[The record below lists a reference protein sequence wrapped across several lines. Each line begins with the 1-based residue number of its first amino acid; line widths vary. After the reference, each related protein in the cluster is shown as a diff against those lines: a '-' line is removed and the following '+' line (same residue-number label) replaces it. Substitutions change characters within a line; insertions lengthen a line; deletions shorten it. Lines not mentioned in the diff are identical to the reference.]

1 MEGALFCDQCHVALT
16 AISVGTK
23 KLGTDDLQAGSD
35 KLDDEHI
42 IFLHV
47 QGYEDPITVQVQDR
61 VVLGRSGGSKGDT
74 GHVNLDGYGAEALG
88 VSRRHAGLF
97 RDEARLYLSDLGST
111 NSTFLNGKKVNQG
124 EYIVIRDG
132 DEIRLGHLNMRLFFK

>member
-16 AISVGTK
+16 SISVGTK
-23 KLGTDDLQAGSD
+23 KLGTDDLQAGSE
-35 KLDDEHI
+35 KLDNENI

-61 VVLGRSGGSKGDT
+61 VVLGRAGGSKGDAA
-74 GHVNLDGYGAEALG
+74 HVNLDGYGAETLG

-97 RDEARLYLSDLGST
+97 RDESRLYLSDLGST
-111 NSTFLNGKKVNQG
+111 NSTYLNGQRVNQG
-124 EYIVIRDG
+124 EYIVVRDG
-132 DEIRLGHLNMRLFFK
+132 DEIRIGHLNLRLFFK